1 MVMETLTVL
10 LVPIRFVAPT
20 VKEKVEPAVKPVNV
34 QYVSVAT
41 AKVQDWP
48 VR

>member
-1 MVMETLTVL
+1 MMMETLTVL
-10 LVPIRFVAPT
+10 LDPMRFVAPT
-20 VKEKVEPAVKPVNV
+20 VNDRVEPAARPESV

-41 AKVQDWP
+41 AKVHVWP